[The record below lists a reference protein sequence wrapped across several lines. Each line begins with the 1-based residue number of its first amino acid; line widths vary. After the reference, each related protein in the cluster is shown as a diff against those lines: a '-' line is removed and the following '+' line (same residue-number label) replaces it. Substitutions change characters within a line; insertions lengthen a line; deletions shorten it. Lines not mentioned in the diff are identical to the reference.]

1 MLTDTHWPLTRHP
14 RLADAQ
20 ARPQKIPDGSG
31 EPSGNQIPAL
41 GSAGIVRPGRGRERQ
56 REGCLS
62 LDQTA
67 RPGKF
72 GGRPIKF
79 VIDCACRQ
87 IALKKTPD
95 GSGNRRVTKF
105 RRWGSRNNR
114 PGSEGGRGNK
124 EGCLSLSQ
132 TTVQG
137 ESSGRFADNFKHRPS
152 PRSPPDPRSTK
163 SVTWHARCSHRAH
176 LSAVSFKLNIEFDQ
190 LLALPS
196 PPCAASQCAPMPK
209 SATSGTFKGS
219 NGTCAWQWP
228 GHVGAVPPPG
238 LRTPVRRG
246 PASSCEC
253 RARFRPARFQDQS
266 SPS

>member
-1 MLTDTHWPLTRHP
+1 MSAQGGGAGEAEGGLPL
-14 RLADAQ
+14 
-20 ARPQKIPDGSG
+20 ARSDG
-31 EPSGNQIPAL
+31 PA
-41 GSAGIVRPGRGRERQ
+41 G
-56 REGCLS
+56 
-62 LDQTA
+62 
-67 RPGKF
+67 GKF

-95 GSGNRRVTKF
+95 GSGKPS
-105 RRWGSRNNR
+105 GDQI
-114 PGSEGGRGNK
+114 PALGGAGITAQGVKAGEATR

-209 SATSGTFKGS
+209 SATSGTFKGVKRHMRVAMAGACWRSAASGPS
-219 NGTCAWQWP
+219 NTSSSWTCI
-228 GHVGAVPPPG
+228 VM
-238 LRTPVRRG
+238 
-246 PASSCEC
+246 
-253 RARFRPARFQDQS
+253 
-266 SPS
+266 